1 MLKNIKKYMKNNF
14 MMMGY
19 VFKFIPSYFVIHI
32 LNAIFLGVLGP
43 LIQINF
49 TRSLFDTVEQLATVQ
64 NPDFIPVVILF
75 LVVVAYDLLRDAINI
90 GMQYYYNVY
99 LSNRLEEKMQ
109 AMIYQKAQSLDLECY
124 DDPAFYDD
132 FCWSMQNGSS
142 RTTGSVDIL
151 IDFFGHLISLLT
163 IVTIIATLDWVAI
176 IVVIIY
182 VAIDYIVKWKEAKI
196 NFDKAVDLNPV
207 ERKINYINRL
217 FYFVEFAKELRLSK
231 VAGLLLKKYDK
242 AVDQQKELTIENIK
256 KTFKLNLANDVSIS
270 ILWDILFTIIL
281 VYRVV
286 VSGTLTIGGMLAAQ
300 QAANDMR
307 WRFSKWLYTI
317 RCFKENS
324 MYIDK
329 FRNFMEKESS
339 IKVDPDATEFEEPFN
354 VLELKNVSFT
364 YASKTEPAIKNIN
377 MTIHKNEK
385 IALVGYNG
393 AGKSTLIKTIMRLYA
408 PQEGEMF
415 VNNHN
420 VSHYSVGSYQ
430 KIFGTVFQDFKLFS
444 LSLAENVL
452 MDEYDPSKEGTV
464 RDALDKANFT
474 NKLKQMPKGV
484 QTSITK
490 EFDEEGAILSGGEMQ
505 KVAIARTFAKDYD
518 FIIMDEP
525 SSALDPDSEYELNK
539 LMMNSAYNKTV
550 IFISHRLSTTRMADK
565 IYMMENGQIIEE
577 GSHEQLMKLNGK
589 YAEMFNLQAEKYLQ
603 A

>member
-1 MLKNIKKYMKNNF
+1 
-14 MMMGY
+14 MGY

-32 LNAIFLGVLGP
+32 LNAVFLGVLGP

-142 RTTGSVDIL
+142 RTKGSVDIL

-182 VAIDYIVKWKEAKI
+182 VAIDYIVKWKQAKI

-242 AVDQQKELTIENIK
+242 AVNQQKELTIENIK

-270 ILWDILFTIIL
+270 ILWNILFTIIL

-300 QAANDMR
+300 QAADNMR

-329 FRNFMEKESS
+329 FRNFMEKESR

-354 VLELKNVSFT
+354 ILELKNVSFT

-490 EFDEEGAILSGGEMQ
+490 DFDEEGAI
-505 KVAIARTFAKDYD
+505 
-518 FIIMDEP
+518 
-525 SSALDPDSEYELNK
+525 
-539 LMMNSAYNKTV
+539 
-550 IFISHRLSTTRMADK
+550 
-565 IYMMENGQIIEE
+565 
-577 GSHEQLMKLNGK
+577 
-589 YAEMFNLQAEKYLQ
+589 
-603 A
+603 

>member
-1 MLKNIKKYMKNNF
+1 
-14 MMMGY
+14 MGY

-32 LNAIFLGVLGP
+32 LNAVFLGVLGP
-43 LIQINF
+43 LIKINF

-64 NPDFIPVVILF
+64 NPDFVPVVILF

-132 FCWSMQNGSS
+132 FCWSMQHGSS

-286 VSGTLTIGGMLAAQ
+286 VSSTLTIGGMLAAQ
-300 QAANDMR
+300 QAANNMR

-329 FRNFMEKESS
+329 FRNFMEKESR

-577 GSHEQLMKLNGK
+577 GSHEQLMQLNGK

>member
-32 LNAIFLGVLGP
+32 LNAVFLGVLGP
-43 LIQINF
+43 FIKINF

-64 NPDFIPVVILF
+64 NPDFVPVVILF

-132 FCWSMQNGSS
+132 FCWSMQHGSS

-286 VSGTLTIGGMLAAQ
+286 VSSTLTIGGMLAAQ
-300 QAANDMR
+300 QAANNMR

-329 FRNFMEKESS
+329 FRNFMEKESR

-577 GSHEQLMKLNGK
+577 GSHEQLMQLNGK

>member
-1 MLKNIKKYMKNNF
+1 
-14 MMMGY
+14 MGY

-32 LNAIFLGVLGP
+32 LNAVFLGVLGP

-142 RTTGSVDIL
+142 RTKGSVDIL

-182 VAIDYIVKWKEAKI
+182 VAIDYIVKWKQAKI

-242 AVDQQKELTIENIK
+242 AVNQQKELTIENIK

-270 ILWDILFTIIL
+270 ILWNILFTIIL

-300 QAANDMR
+300 QAADNMR

-329 FRNFMEKESS
+329 FRNFMEKESR

-354 VLELKNVSFT
+354 ILELKNVSFT

>member
-1 MLKNIKKYMKNNF
+1 
-14 MMMGY
+14 MGY

-32 LNAIFLGVLGP
+32 LNAVFLGVLGP

-142 RTTGSVDIL
+142 RTKGSVDIL

-182 VAIDYIVKWKEAKI
+182 VAIDYIVKWKQAKI

-270 ILWDILFTIIL
+270 ILWNILFTIIL

-300 QAANDMR
+300 QAADNMR

-329 FRNFMEKESS
+329 FRNFMEKESR
-339 IKVDPDATEFEEPFN
+339 IKVDPGATEFEEPFN
-354 VLELKNVSFT
+354 ILELKNVSFT

>member
-1 MLKNIKKYMKNNF
+1 
-14 MMMGY
+14 MGY

-32 LNAIFLGVLGP
+32 LNAVFLGVLGP

-142 RTTGSVDIL
+142 RTKGSVDIL

-182 VAIDYIVKWKEAKI
+182 VAIDYIVKWKQAKI

-270 ILWDILFTIIL
+270 ILWNILFTIIL

-300 QAANDMR
+300 QAADNMR

-329 FRNFMEKESS
+329 FRNFMEKESR

-354 VLELKNVSFT
+354 ILELKNVSFT